1 MKKLLGFALVVTV
14 AVFLYRRFV
23 NAQRDPLREHLA
35 EQEAL
40 KEIGDAKRS
49 VSLAAEVPFSSW
61 GKTPWGGQNLNPFN
75 TDFVQSPQDLQLFP
89 KGTWDNPNDYV
100 VSY

>member
-1 MKKLLGFALVVTV
+1 MKKLLGFALLVTV
-14 AVFLYRRFV
+14 AVFLYKRFV

-40 KEIGDAKRS
+40 KQIGDIKRDI
-49 VSLAAEVPFSSW
+49 SLGAEVPFASW
-61 GKTPWGGQNLNPFN
+61 GKTPYGGINLTPFN

-89 KGTWDNPNDYV
+89 KGIHDNPNDYILT
-100 VSY
+100 Y